1 MAYCESVPTSY
12 KSLFRFV
19 AHHGLRR
26 QTDHIEGSHQVHL
39 DYLAEMVEWCGTV
52 FTEDLN
58 KKVNSRNEVNPRV
71 KRVERPLLLPYTSS
85 R

>member
-1 MAYCESVPTSY
+1 MDDIFSILVTMDYPDAITY
-12 KSLFRFV
+12 
-19 AHHGLRR
+19 GLRR

-58 KKVNSRNEVNPRV
+58 KKVNSRNEINPRV